1 MEEKVKKIKINKPT
15 GSPHPRYFYMS
26 KNADK
31 IMWRNVNNKEKDKGE
46 IPLIDLL
53 EFVDGKKIYFFTK
66 KVATLK
72 FSKESEKR
80 KKMKFKTNV
89 SVSLA
94 KKEV

>member
-1 MEEKVKKIKINKPT
+1 
-15 GSPHPRYFYMS
+15 MS

-53 EFVDGKKIYFFTK
+53 EFVDGKKKFKFLK
-66 KVATLK
+66 KKDATLK

-89 SVSLA
+89 SVL
-94 KKEV
+94 

>member
-1 MEEKVKKIKINKPT
+1 
-15 GSPHPRYFYMS
+15 MS

-53 EFVDGKKIYFFTK
+53 EFVDGKKKFKFLK
-66 KVATLK
+66 KKDATLK
-72 FSKESEKR
+72 FSKESAKR

-89 SVSLA
+89 SVL
-94 KKEV
+94 